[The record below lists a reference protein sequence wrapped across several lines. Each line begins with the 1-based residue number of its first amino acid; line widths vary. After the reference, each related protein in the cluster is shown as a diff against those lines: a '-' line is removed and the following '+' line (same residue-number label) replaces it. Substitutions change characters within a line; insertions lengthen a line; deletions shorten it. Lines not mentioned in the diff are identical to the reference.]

1 MVQMCELTKST
12 LGFPSKSRR
21 GIAVILTVTMPVMK
35 ERDSGVCQC
44 DVTMSLSL
52 SLRAKS
58 EKRIVTLRVMISH
71 NRILSCFRMVSL
83 EKGGGL
89 VSLPKLGHYLR
100 RN

>member
-1 MVQMCELTKST
+1 
-12 LGFPSKSRR
+12 
-21 GIAVILTVTMPVMK
+21 MPVRK

-71 NRILSCFRMVSL
+71 NRIHPFLFPHGILAQARSLSKAEL
-83 EKGGGL
+83 AILPGL
-89 VSLPKLGHYLR
+89 AAVG
-100 RN
+100 